1 MSSEHTWVQWASYGH
16 ALGRN
21 LKEMRLMRG
30 LSQQDLAE
38 LAGISRN
45 QVSNLERNENTSTKS
60 SDPVLSTVYKLA
72 RALQVPPAVL
82 LHGVGH
88 EVDVICHQRTGI
100 EISFTWP
107 ETEQDTMA
115 FRPRELVTRWKS
127 DPSGGY
133 ESWVEEARRQGV
145 WDPDRE

>member
-1 MSSEHTWVQWASYGH
+1 MSGEENWVQWASYGH

-21 LKEMRLMRG
+21 LKELRLMRG
-30 LSQQDLAE
+30 LSQQELAD

-82 LHGVGH
+82 LPGVGH
-88 EVDVICHQRTGI
+88 SVDLICHSREGI
-100 EISFTWP
+100 EVSFAWP
-107 ETEQDTMA
+107 NSEEDTLA
-115 FRPRELVTRWKS
+115 FRPRELVAQWQRWKQ
-127 DPSGGY
+127 
-133 ESWVEEARRQGV
+133 ESEGDQQ
-145 WDPDRE
+145 